1 MNKSIVM
8 NNGWLVDEL
17 GRKKVSNLVV
27 VHRAR
32 GRGVWLE

>member
-1 MNKSIVM
+1 MNKSMCNEWMI
-8 NNGWLVDEL
+8 DEL
-17 GRKKVSNLVV
+17 GMKKVSNLV